1 MTCTKFLRLDDY
13 ILDIIPQE
21 SWFRIRASS
30 VCWADSVTF
39 AVCVFHAYLHS
50 APILRNI
57 SRHIKIKME
66 ISMHFPIR
74 ASFICLA
81 LACMGTSYAETCD
94 AAVDL
99 AVSIG
104 ELKTALEITTTLS
117 AENPDKPELLLPAM
131 VAQQNV
137 QKACDLYY
145 GPENNQ
151 DVYPAIRRHMVELCR
166 GS

>member
-1 MTCTKFLRLDDY
+1 
-13 ILDIIPQE
+13 
-21 SWFRIRASS
+21 
-30 VCWADSVTF
+30 
-39 AVCVFHAYLHS
+39 
-50 APILRNI
+50 
-57 SRHIKIKME
+57 
-66 ISMHFPIR
+66 MHFPIR
-74 ASFICLA
+74 AGFICLA
-81 LACMGTSYAETCD
+81 LACMETSYAEPCD

-145 GPENNQ
+145 SPENNQ
-151 DVYPAIRRHMVELCR
+151 DVYPAIRRHMDKLCR
-166 GS
+166 GN